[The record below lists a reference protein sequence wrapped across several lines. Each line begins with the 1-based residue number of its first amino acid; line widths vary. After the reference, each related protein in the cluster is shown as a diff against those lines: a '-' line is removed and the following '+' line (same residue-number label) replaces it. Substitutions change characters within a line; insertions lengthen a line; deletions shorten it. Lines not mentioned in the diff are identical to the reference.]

1 MRKTV
6 LSAIAQVKV
15 VLFWYGI
22 LVQLSL
28 INETK
33 TKKIKYFLIS
43 IYNIWF
49 RFRILCFSK

>member
-1 MRKTV
+1 MHAKKTV
-6 LSAIAQVKV
+6 QLQSAIAQVKG

-33 TKKIKYFLIS
+33 TKKNQMLFNFDL
-43 IYNIWF
+43 
-49 RFRILCFSK
+49 